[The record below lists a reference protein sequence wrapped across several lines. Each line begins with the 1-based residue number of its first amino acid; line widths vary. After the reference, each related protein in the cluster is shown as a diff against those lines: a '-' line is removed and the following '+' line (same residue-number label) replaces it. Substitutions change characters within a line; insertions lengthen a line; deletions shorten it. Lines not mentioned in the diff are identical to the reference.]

1 MGQPQ
6 TKSSIKKSIGIL
18 EGIRMEY
25 ESKSM
30 SNSAKGQARK
40 EDAVSSFWLHGQFT
54 QTEMC

>member
-40 EDAVSSFWLHGQFT
+40 EDAVSSFWQDGQFT